1 MLVNLI
7 RISIV
12 LIIIGV
18 SMMLIANI
26 FMPRVYDVMV
36 STLDNVTVNL
46 DVYSKYLIPIHLS
59 SPAYIVVVL
68 NNSYPLSIYVFDGFG
83 HSLTPLS
90 YKQERGMYLL
100 AFPLLNHGNYS
111 LVLFND
117 YPEPINVSLSI
128 TALSQYLVNNALVIN
143 LIMDLGAVVL
153 LFGIALMLM
162 KVLYVTRFRV
172 ISDTKA

>member
-1 MLVNLI
+1 MSLV
-7 RISIV
+7 RIGIV
-12 LIIIGV
+12 LVIIGA

-26 FMPRVYDVMV
+26 FMPRVYNVMV
-36 STLDNVTVNL
+36 STLDNITINL

-59 SPAYIVVVL
+59 NPAYIVVVL
-68 NNSYPLSIYVFDGFG
+68 NNSYPLPVYVFDELG

-90 YKQERGMYLL
+90 YRQERGVYLL
-100 AFPLLNHGNYS
+100 AYPLLNHGNYS

-128 TALSQYLVNNALVIN
+128 TELSQYLINNALVIN
-143 LIMDLGAVVL
+143 LIMDFGAVMF
-153 LFGIALMLM
+153 LFGIALILM
-162 KVLYVTRFRV
+162 KVLYAARFRV